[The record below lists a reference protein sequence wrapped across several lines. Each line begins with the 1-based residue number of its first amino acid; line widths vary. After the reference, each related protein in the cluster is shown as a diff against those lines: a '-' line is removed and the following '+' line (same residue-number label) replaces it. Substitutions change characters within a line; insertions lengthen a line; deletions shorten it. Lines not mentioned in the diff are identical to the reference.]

1 MLKLA
6 QTIIFLCFLNVSLAQ
21 ALPDNTKLE
30 NAKPENS
37 KPKHIQLEYEVT
49 QNGKPFATV
58 KENFTQD
65 GKQYKIESITK
76 GIGVYALFGE
86 RKLTST
92 GEVTAQGLK
101 PMHFE
106 LHQGDNDRKTLI
118 TDFDWPKSTLNM
130 QVKGEIKTAV
140 LEKNTQDL
148 ASYAY
153 QFMFTPPLKD
163 QVNVALTT
171 GKKLNQYQYK
181 VAKRDVVLSAATVQY
196 KTTHLVSTK
205 AEDES
210 KKQLWLAQDQHYLL
224 VRYRQLDENGA
235 TLEQT
240 LTKVHVE

>member
-6 QTIIFLCFLNVSLAQ
+6 QTIIFLCFLNVSLCQ
-21 ALPDNTKLE
+21 AS
-30 NAKPENS
+30 PENTH
-37 KPKHIQLEYEVT
+37 PKLIQLEYEVT

-76 GIGVYALFGE
+76 GLGIYALFGE

-106 LHQGDNDRKTLI
+106 LHQGDSGRKTLI
-118 TDFDWPKSTLNM
+118 ADFDWPKSTLNM
-130 QVKGEIKTAV
+130 QVKGEIKSAV

-163 QVNVALTT
+163 QVNVTLTT

-181 VAKRDVVLSAATVQY
+181 AEHGVMLDAANMQY

-210 KKQLWLAQDQHYLL
+210 KKQLWLAEEQHYLL

-240 LTKVHVE
+240 LTKIHVE

>member
-6 QTIIFLCFLNVSLAQ
+6 QTIIFLCFLNVSLCQ
-21 ALPDNTKLE
+21 ASPENT
-30 NAKPENS
+30 KPENF
-37 KPKHIQLEYEVT
+37 KPSRIQLEYEVT

-76 GIGVYALFGE
+76 GIGIYALFGE

-106 LHQGDNDRKTLI
+106 LHQGDSGRKTLI

-140 LEKNTQDL
+140 LEKHTQDL
-148 ASYAY
+148 ASYAF
-153 QFMFTPPLKD
+153 QFMFTPPLKN
-163 QVNVALTT
+163 QVNVTLTT

-181 VAKRDVVLSAATVQY
+181 AEHGVMLDAATVQY

-210 KKQLWLAQDQHYLL
+210 KKQLWLAEEQHYLL

-240 LTKVHVE
+240 LTKIHVE